1 MISKLEIFPNEILL
15 NVFCYLS
22 WDEILISLWSLN
34 KRFNSLIYSI
44 FSNNKNGII
53 FNKPN
58 LSYKI
63 FSEILLPL
71 IFNSSSS
78 LSSNIKYI
86 HFDGRK
92 SIHFDFIYQC
102 LFSCKNDQQKMSF
115 PNLKSLYITRCFFNS
130 TNNSDIICTHS
141 IPIKSTHINI
151 S

>member
-22 WDEILISLWSLN
+22 WDDVLISLWSLN
-34 KRFNSLIYSI
+34 KRFNALIYSI

-58 LSYKI
+58 LSYKT
-63 FSEILLPL
+63 FSQILLPL
-71 IFNSSSS
+71 LFNSSSS

-92 SIHFDFIYQC
+92 SIPFDFIYQY
-102 LFSCKNDQQKMSF
+102 LFSCNNDQQKLSF
-115 PNLKSLYITRCFFNS
+115 PNLKSLHITRCFL
-130 TNNSDIICTHS
+130 TQP